1 MTVSKYEK
9 YKKWSSQYDGMAEE
23 LKEMGLNHL
32 KTFFFLSYF
41 TLGFA
46 YFSSAIFSVHDSDKI
61 IRVLFDEGLFFFSV
75 GTFIIFYLFFW
86 AVTYLTKKL
95 IFLSPLKVFFRW
107 ASYCTYEF
115 IFSLLTVYLIGFT
128 IGAKVSIE
136 SVPWLDLTQASTYV
150 LFTLTVIFFV
160 ITFGLFLF
168 VEKNKPKKKQA
179 LKLLSGVTFFWGVL
193 TVISNIIS

>member
-1 MTVSKYEK
+1 M
-9 YKKWSSQYDGMAEE
+9 
-23 LKEMGLNHL
+23 
-32 KTFFFLSYF
+32 
-41 TLGFA
+41 
-46 YFSSAIFSVHDSDKI
+46 
-61 IRVLFDEGLFFFSV
+61 
-75 GTFIIFYLFFW
+75 
-86 AVTYLTKKL
+86 
-95 IFLSPLKVFFRW
+95 
-107 ASYCTYEF
+107 
-115 IFSLLTVYLIGFT
+115 LTVYLIGFT

>member
-1 MTVSKYEK
+1 MTQNSEHY
-9 YKKWSSQYDGMAEE
+9 Q
-23 LKEMGLNHL
+23 
-32 KTFFFLSYF
+32 
-41 TLGFA
+41 
-46 YFSSAIFSVHDSDKI
+46 I
-61 IRVLFDEGLFFFSV
+61 IRILFDEGLFFFSV

-86 AVTYLTKKL
+86 IATYVTKKL

-115 IFSLLTVYLIGFT
+115 IFSLLTVYLVGFT

-193 TVISNIIS
+193 TAISNIIS